1 MNIYNNL
8 HDIKLH
14 VSYGQG
20 TNVVKRGEEGLEQKR
35 RDRAVMYIEG
45 TFKFRNKKV
54 FTHDKFVRKRTRR
67 QNL

>member
-20 TNVVKRGEEGLEQKR
+20 TNVVKWGEERLEQKKR
-35 RDRAVMYIEG
+35 GRAVMYIEG
-45 TFKFRNKKV
+45 RFDLRNNKV
-54 FTHDKFVRKRTRR
+54 FTHDKFVRRRKRR